1 MRPLWAPF
9 PPFYKMVPFTIIPQG
24 LNKAIQWFRQ
34 ECFINCRAWDDII
47 TVLLGRAATLLL
59 GFVLSWTWGEGRSF
73 WCFFHFLLGG
83 GLKSSWLLLDSNLI
97 GASTIHP
104 FNTCYFGASN
114 LPGVLHAGNT
124 LMNAAYNQYG
134 LFSLC
139 CGPPGSKQPMPCCWN
154 MTSQSTKDETTPA
167 QKGWI
172 AQCIT

>member
-83 GLKSSWLLLDSNLI
+83 GWSL
-97 GASTIHP
+97 
-104 FNTCYFGASN
+104 
-114 LPGVLHAGNT
+114 AG
-124 LMNAAYNQYG
+124 
-134 LFSLC
+134 FS
-139 CGPPGSKQPMPCCWN
+139 
-154 MTSQSTKDETTPA
+154 
-167 QKGWI
+167 WI
-172 AQCIT
+172 ATSSGLQQFIHSTHVILGLPICQVFCMLGIHWWMLHTTSMDYFHCAVGLRGPSSPCHAAGTWHHSLQKMRQLQPRKVE